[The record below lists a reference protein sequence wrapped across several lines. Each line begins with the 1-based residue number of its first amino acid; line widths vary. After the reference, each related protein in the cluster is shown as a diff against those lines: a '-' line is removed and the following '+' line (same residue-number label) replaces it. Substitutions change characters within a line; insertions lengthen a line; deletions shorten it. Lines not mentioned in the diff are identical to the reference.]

1 MPARNN
7 MAYALQTEEV
17 MKDDEIITHADET
30 ERKAEKAS
38 APTLGASC
46 KSYKPHKEAIIVD
59 IEKAIGPRKSYM
71 PVKKPFSDHFE
82 KRIFETDDE
91 ITPPHWAVPW
101 SDIMMVVFVMFA
113 VLFIYSLSK
122 RDVADAFRTPNAT
135 KVEATRQE
143 VRQEMTPEQLNEM
156 SRRLRQDTRPDQISV
171 AVDKEQS
178 IKVSAS
184 DSLFFDLG
192 KADIKPEAMKFLK
205 NFAEVVKKT
214 KTNIRIEGH
223 TDSFPIHSPAF
234 PTNWELSAIRAVNIA
249 RCLIED
255 TGIEPERFTVAGH
268 SLYKPAVPNTTPE
281 NKAINRRVE
290 IFISKE

>member
-1 MPARNN
+1 
-7 MAYALQTEEV
+7 
-17 MKDDEIITHADET
+17 
-30 ERKAEKAS
+30 
-38 APTLGASC
+38 
-46 KSYKPHKEAIIVD
+46 
-59 IEKAIGPRKSYM
+59 
-71 PVKKPFSDHFE
+71 
-82 KRIFETDDE
+82 
-91 ITPPHWAVPW
+91 
-101 SDIMMVVFVMFA
+101 MVVFVMFA

-122 RDVADAFRTPNAT
+122 RDIADAFRIPNAT
-135 KVEATRQE
+135 KVEAPKQE

-156 SRRLRQDTRPDQISV
+156 SHRLRQDTRPDQISV

-192 KADIKPEAMKFLK
+192 KADIKPEAIKFLR

-249 RCLIED
+249 RFLIEEN
-255 TGIEPERFTVAGH
+255 GIEPERFTVAGH

>member
-1 MPARNN
+1 MESDKEREIEKTGGGAPYPAHGTSCNGETNRN
-7 MAYALQTEEV
+7 V
-17 MKDDEIITHADET
+17 
-30 ERKAEKAS
+30 
-38 APTLGASC
+38 
-46 KSYKPHKEAIIVD
+46 SYKPHKEAVIVD
-59 IEKAIGPRKSYM
+59 IDKTIGPRKSYI
-71 PVKKPFSDHFE
+71 PVKKPSLDHFD

-122 RDVADAFRTPNAT
+122 RDIADAFRIPNAT
-135 KVEATRQE
+135 NVEATKQGA
-143 VRQEMTPEQLNEM
+143 RQEMTPEQLNEM

-192 KADIKPEAMKFLK
+192 KADIKPEAINFLK

-249 RCLIED
+249 RCLIEEY
-255 TGIEPERFTVAGH
+255 GLEPERFTVAGH
-268 SLYKPAVPNTTPE
+268 SLYKPAVPNTSPE